1 MCTPILFLTF
11 DIRIPIC
18 KFHKINTLSP
28 SILCWR
34 WDMQYGYKLL
44 PYWGHFLRHF
54 IIAHLKSNQF
64 EIKGRL
70 LAAHTLQRT
79 NTRPSAR
86 QGAIHNCHRARVSPA
101 QLFFARAADSVQIQ
115 RWGSC
120 WCAQKAD
127 RRYGEK
133 GLIISRSVLR
143 DCIAVCARVSE
154 HH

>member
-1 MCTPILFLTF
+1 MFTAILFLSF

-70 LAAHTLQRT
+70 LAAHTHQHPPV
-79 NTRPSAR
+79 RPPAR
-86 QGAIHNCHRARVSPA
+86 GQFITASARVSPA